1 MDQRFAVP
9 GVDAFTPLADA
20 APALLLAKAE
30 PLFALEGAA
39 SSGADMDA
47 VHDMRV
53 ASRRLRET
61 MRLLEPLYPQ
71 REFREWYGRVR
82 RITRALGPV
91 RDADVFID
99 EFAGFAKSLGNGGKR
114 AVAFLIGRRMG
125 TREQQLVAL
134 NRELSRLDLAE
145 NRRTLRKLARSI
157 GGRSAEAK
165 RPLSGFAHAQ
175 VAERASVVF
184 GALPG
189 ALPEENTLQQHALR
203 IDFKRLRY
211 AVEVFAPVYGDD
223 FDAVHPVLT
232 EFQDTLGDLHDLH
245 LFLDQLQEPELV
257 ALAARAGVSAG
268 DLGDVTTLLE
278 ERARGTFEAFLSLT
292 AEHPASELLP
302 ALLLPLS
309 RLPEPAS
316 AEAPADTV
324 AEQQPAA
331 LEVLIASDG
340 PQATQ
345 PAVVLAEAAVVSPA
359 GMPPIDASA
368 QPWSSDAAGLAI
380 EPPVVVGAEPWA
392 RPRLRSVAT
401 VAEATVEATPDA
413 GPAVA
418 PAELA
423 AAPALGAPGTA
434 AADAPAPT
442 PAPVPAATPES
453 APAPE
458 ELP

>member
-157 GGRSAEAK
+157 GGSSAEAK

-175 VAERASVVF
+175 VAQRASVVF

-211 AVEVFAPVYGDD
+211 AVEVFAPVLRRRLRRGT
-223 FDAVHPVLT
+223 PVLT

-257 ALAARAGVSAG
+257 ALAARAGVSAS
-268 DLGDVTTLLE
+268 DLGDVTHAAG
-278 ERARGTFEAFLSLT
+278 RARPGDV
-292 AEHPASELLP
+292 
-302 ALLLPLS
+302 
-309 RLPEPAS
+309 RG
-316 AEAPADTV
+316 V
-324 AEQQPAA
+324 
-331 LEVLIASDG
+331 
-340 PQATQ
+340 
-345 PAVVLAEAAVVSPA
+345 
-359 GMPPIDASA
+359 
-368 QPWSSDAAGLAI
+368 
-380 EPPVVVGAEPWA
+380 
-392 RPRLRSVAT
+392 PRR
-401 VAEATVEATPDA
+401 
-413 GPAVA
+413 
-418 PAELA
+418 
-423 AAPALGAPGTA
+423 
-434 AADAPAPT
+434 
-442 PAPVPAATPES
+442 
-453 APAPE
+453 
-458 ELP
+458 